1 MAIDPFS
8 RRPLT
13 PDEWRA
19 RARRI
24 ESELEGLTIDELMRG
39 RRAYDER
46 SGPVGRGARGYD
58 PNQPRVPAG
67 HPDGGQWTDDDID
80 DLIDDLDDDG
90 WTVDIAGVGH
100 HWYARHFYRR
110 YPFSRETRR
119 VFRNATSGPLVSR
132 LWSRRRN
139 EWLVHGRGYDRAH
152 REYDR
157 GVDELMTKYM
167 HERGITA
174 QQMTPAQAQEV
185 VDRIMKSDDPRIR
198 SFVRTILILRRFF
211 RIYGPRG
218 NE

>member
-8 RRPLT
+8 RRALT

-19 RARRI
+19 KAQRI
-24 ESELEGLTIDELMRG
+24 QSELERLTINELMRG
-39 RRAYDER
+39 GRANTDAR
-46 SGPVGRGARGYD
+46 GGSGGRGARGYN
-58 PNQPRVPAG
+58 PNQPRVSAG
-67 HPDGGQWTDDDID
+67 HPDGGQWTGDD
-80 DLIDDLDDDG
+80 DDLDDYD
-90 WTVDIAGVGH
+90 WAIDVAGVGH

-157 GVDELMTKYM
+157 AVDELMTRYM
-167 HERGITA
+167 RERGITA
-174 QQMTPAQAQEV
+174 QQMTPTQAHDV
-185 VDRIMKSDDPRIR
+185 VELIKRSDDPRIR

-211 RIYGPRG
+211 RRYGPRG